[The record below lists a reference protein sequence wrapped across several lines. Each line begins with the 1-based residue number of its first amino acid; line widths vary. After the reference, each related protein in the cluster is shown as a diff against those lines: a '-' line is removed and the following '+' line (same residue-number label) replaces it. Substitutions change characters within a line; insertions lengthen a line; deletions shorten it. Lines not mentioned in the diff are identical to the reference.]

1 MTKKLY
7 AICRCTRL
15 KTWEDVAEAARHN
28 GRDQRER
35 STIEGR
41 PAPHEFVDRR
51 GLSVVAHGKKLMS
64 QCGITVAPGQVIAVE
79 YMITASPEWFKGKE
93 RSECEEWINCS
104 LEFIRK
110 RHPRGMLSAKL
121 HLDESTPHLH
131 VICLPLYEDIVRKR
145 GARPKTPEAVA
156 RRAMEEALAPKVWR
170 LSYDR
175 VMGKSRYALR
185 DMQDQYHRHV
195 QHLGLARGEDTVGQ
209 NKRHTPLKE
218 FRQQLEERE
227 RELDHIGFEQE
238 QRTLALRRA
247 EDELAFR
254 IREFARQVGEIE
266 EERRSLL
273 AYRTD
278 LETERKLLLA
288 DLQRREEAIA
298 IAEVKQREELAALD
312 RSRADLLRRD
322 AAVAAK
328 AGEVE
333 RDRARLD
340 QREADL
346 VRRTS
351 TIRQAEVE
359 TAAQLQLLLRH
370 AADRETP
377 RRTTEQLA
385 STEVERNVARQ
396 PWPAAINGLRD
407 LLQRTALARRR
418 MAERLLRMR
427 KRLRSL
433 VQRERTVAISERAL
447 ALRETTL
454 GDRERKLDG
463 LLAAAETQ
471 KRQAATLD
479 ASAREQMREIAS
491 RRQELGK
498 KEAGLQAE
506 RAALLA
512 DRAALDG
519 RAAEISI
526 IQGDIDTARRKLT
539 ANREGLQRRTDEL
552 ARDRKAL
559 EKLSSEA
566 LKSLIQLNT
575 KQAEVEAER
584 DRLSIKRRISKA
596 ENGIINDAIQGKI
609 SLASHS
615 GKFFVQKSSGWTT
628 LLIDGRLPSQ
638 NTSNILSI
646 IINLR
651 RAEREIVK
659 SAEKLQSVADEI
671 EALRPDMNQTIEI
684 QRNIISAAK
693 NVRFNFLDHDHNGI
707 KA

>member
-1 MTKKLY
+1 MTKKHY

-15 KTWEDVAEAARHN
+15 KTWNDVAKAVRHN
-28 GRDQRER
+28 DRDQRER

-41 PAPHEFVDRR
+41 PAPREFVDRG
-51 GLSVVAHGKKLMS
+51 GLSAVAYGKKMLA
-64 QCGITVAPGQVIAVE
+64 QCGIKAAEGQVVAVE
-79 YMITASPEWFKGKE
+79 YMITASPEWFHGKDPKE
-93 RSECEEWINCS
+93 YSDWINSS
-104 LEFIRK
+104 LKFIND
-110 RHPRGMLSAKL
+110 RHPRGVLSAKL

-131 VICLPLYEDIVRKR
+131 VICMPLYEDIVRKR

-175 VMGKSRYALR
+175 VMGNSRYALR

-209 NKRHTPLKE
+209 NKRHIPLKE
-218 FRQQLEERE
+218 LRRQLEERE

-238 QRTLALRRA
+238 QRTLALQRA

-254 IREFARQVGEIE
+254 TREFARQVGEIE
-266 EERRSLL
+266 DERRSLL

-288 DLQRREEAIA
+288 DLQRRQEAVA
-298 IAEVKQREELAALD
+298 IAEMKQREELAAID

-322 AAVAAK
+322 AAAEAK
-328 AGEVE
+328 ANEVE
-333 RDRARLD
+333 RDRAQLD

-351 TIRQAEVE
+351 AIRRAEVE

-396 PWPAAINGLRD
+396 PWPVAINGLRD

-433 VQRERTVAISERAL
+433 VQRERTVEISERAL
-447 ALRETTL
+447 ATRETAL
-454 GDRERKLDG
+454 GRRERELDG
-463 LLAAAETQ
+463 LLTGAETQ
-471 KRQAATLD
+471 RRQAAMLD
-479 ASAREQMREIAS
+479 ASAREQIRDIAS
-491 RRQELGK
+491 RRKDLEK

-519 RAAEISI
+519 RAAEISV
-526 IQGDIDTARRKLT
+526 IQGAIDEARRKLT
-539 ANREGLQRRTDEL
+539 ADREGLESRANEL
-552 ARDRKAL
+552 ARDRAAF
-559 EKLSSEA
+559 EKQSSEA
-566 LKSLIQLNT
+566 LKSLDELNWKNQLIDTENN
-575 KQAEVEAER
+575 
-584 DRLSIKRRISKA
+584 RLSTMRKIYKA
-596 ENGIINDAIQGKI
+596 ENAIINDAINDKLRLGKKNGKI
-609 SLASHS
+609 
-615 GKFFVQKSSGWTT
+615 FVRGS
-628 LLIDGRLPSQ
+628 DGCTPLMIEGRAPSNQ
-638 NTSNILSI
+638 TSKILNI

-651 RAEREIVK
+651 HAERNLID
-659 SAEKLQSVADEI
+659 SAQKLRSASDEI
-671 EALRPDMNQTIEI
+671 EALRPDMKKII
-684 QRNIISAAK
+684 DVQRNMISAAT
-693 NVRFNFLDHDHNGI
+693 NISFNSSELT
-707 KA
+707 